1 MRSATGEGY
10 VIGRVVEKREYGTSI
25 GLVLTDVIIGEER
38 VNGKLVAYLDA
49 SYAENI
55 GLSEEIILQ
64 GKTEPYAWKN
74 GEFVFSA
81 NALGDNLRYR
91 MSAKSATVVGHSFDL
106 FLFIRARALSAIEQ
120 GMDTTPAAVTK
131 AVLFGDTYGIEAD
144 LYDNIRM
151 GGIAHIFAVS
161 GLHVGALFGFCLL
174 LMRKTPLKHTANPL
188 RFLTVAALLFIYAG
202 VCGFSASVVR
212 AMVICLIS
220 YLGRLL
226 WVKTDFLQS
235 LGAAAIIILLFTP
248 SALFE
253 VGFQLSF
260 AACLGLALL
269 TKPIGQV
276 CDHGYK
282 LYRKIVPI
290 KRTEEQ
296 LAILSTGDTL
306 PPTIGERVYRTA
318 ASFFSATTAAQI
330 ATAPLLLHY
339 FGYLSGW
346 ATLLNCLFVPL
357 ISALFSALLVF
368 VVLASIL
375 PAICASVVL
384 FLPNAVWSALLLL
397 FQAVDFSSFALSGLM
412 LSAGAC
418 VCYYAA
424 CVFSTDKWNLDT
436 KLKYILSV
444 TSILGFVA
452 TMVVLNV

>member
-1 MRSATGEGY
+1 
-10 VIGRVVEKREYGTSI
+10 
-25 GLVLTDVIIGEER
+25 
-38 VNGKLVAYLDA
+38 
-49 SYAENI
+49 
-55 GLSEEIILQ
+55 
-64 GKTEPYAWKN
+64 
-74 GEFVFSA
+74 
-81 NALGDNLRYR
+81 
-91 MSAKSATVVGHSFDL
+91 
-106 FLFIRARALSAIEQ
+106 
-120 GMDTTPAAVTK
+120 
-131 AVLFGDTYGIEAD
+131 
-144 LYDNIRM
+144 
-151 GGIAHIFAVS
+151 
-161 GLHVGALFGFCLL
+161 
-174 LMRKTPLKHTANPL
+174 MRKTPLKHTANPL

-276 CDHGYK
+276 CDHVYK
-282 LYRKIVPI
+282 LYRKAVPI